1 MSNLPTVPL
10 ADIERMAVYVA
21 ESKMFPGIDTKQKAA
36 SLMLLAQAE
45 GLHPMTAT
53 RRYHMMEFKG
63 NAVPTLKAEVMLANF
78 QAADGAIEVQ
88 EYTDRKVTI
97 KFTHPK
103 GGSVTITWD
112 DERVKAA
119 GLGNLHH
126 KFGAAMKRSRC
137 ISEGVRTIYP
147 GCLHGMYTPEE
158 MVDVI
163 EGELIPTSPRKPA
176 KKLEAPNVPSLPD
189 VAPTPE
195 AEPLDRSAQ
204 ADYTKELGAML
215 RALINPETVANE
227 IKARYELKGKLT
239 EVTDLATRY
248 NILADLNEALASQKE
263 SLEAA

>member
-1 MSNLPTVPL
+1 MSSLPVIPL
-10 ADIERMAVYVA
+10 NDVEKMAVYVA

-158 MVDVI
+158 MVDAI
-163 EGELIPTSPRKPA
+163 EGEFIPTPPRKPA
-176 KKLEAPNVPSLPD
+176 KKIETPNVPSLPD
-189 VAPTPE
+189 APPVVDP
-195 AEPLDRSAQ
+195 EPLDRSAQ
-204 ADYTKELGAML
+204 AEYVKAANEML
-215 RALINPETVANE
+215 KALVNPVSVAND
-227 IKARYELKGKLT
+227 IKGRHGLKKLN
-239 EVTDLATRY
+239 EVTDPDLQYA
-248 NILADLNEALASQKE
+248 ILADLNDALEEQNKQH
-263 SLEAA
+263 AAA

>member
-1 MSNLPTVPL
+1 MSNLPTIPL
-10 ADIERMAVYVA
+10 SDVEKMAVYVA

-78 QAADGAIEVQ
+78 QAADGVIDVK

-97 KFTHPK
+97 VFTHPK

-163 EGELIPTSPRKPA
+163 EGEFAPTPPRKPA
-176 KKLEAPNVPSLPD
+176 KKIETPNVPSLPD
-189 VAPTPE
+189 VAPTADP
-195 AEPLDRSAQ
+195 EPLDRSAQ
-204 ADYTKELGAML
+204 AEYVKAANEML
-215 RALINPETVANE
+215 KALVNPVDVANE
-227 IKARYELKGKLT
+227 IKGRHGIKKLN
-239 EVTDLATRY
+239 EVTSQELQYA
-248 NILADLNEALASQKE
+248 ILADLNDALEEQNKQN
-263 SLEAA
+263 AA